1 MITHIV
7 FFNVK
12 PELNKSEVLQKIKTQ
27 LLDLNNSIEELVHLE
42 FGVDFNGTEAA
53 YDAALYS
60 TFNSKADLEAYQV
73 HPEHLKAKDYIVEVT
88 SSRAVVDYEN

>member
-7 FFNVK
+7 FLNIK
-12 PELNKSEVLQKIKTQ
+12 PELDKTDVLQKIKTK
-27 LLDLNNSIEELVHLE
+27 LLALNNSIDELQHLE
-42 FGVDFNGTEAA
+42 FGIDFNGAGPA

-60 TFNSKADLEAYQV
+60 TFKSKADLEAYQI

-88 SSRAVVDYEN
+88 SARAVVDYEN